1 MEMLV
6 WIGAGLT
13 MLGMAGVIYAMI
25 AVAGAKRRNLTDDEM
40 RKHITKM
47 IPINLGALFVAMI
60 GLMMVIIGLVLS

>member
-13 MLGMAGVIYAMI
+13 LLGMAGVIYAMI
-25 AVAGAKRRNLTDDEM
+25 AVAGAKRKNLSDDDM
-40 RKHITKM
+40 RAHIRKM

-60 GLMMVIIGLVLS
+60 GLMMVIVGLVLS